1 MKPYNQPFEASL
13 KPHAH
18 ATTNNNRLWERF
30 KSTHLIR
37 RALGSYIPKQQH
49 LLGLIVVLVG
59 SLFSIWLNGRIT
71 AWTEGK
77 LVGLSSLTL
86 AILIGMVL
94 GNTLYPKLAPSLSA
108 GVSFSKAKIL
118 RLAIV
123 LYGFKITLTQVAS
136 VGYSAVAIDALVL
149 SSTFIIT
156 YLIGTK
162 WLKMDTTTT
171 LLIGS
176 GASIC
181 GAAAVIA
188 AEPVVKA
195 EAHKVTIAVATVVV
209 FGTLSML
216 LYPMLYQ
223 MGWLASVLDAQH
235 YGVYIGSTIH
245 EVAQV
250 VVAGNAVSA
259 EVGNTAVV
267 TKMIRVMM
275 LAPFLLLLSIF
286 LTSKD
291 NKAALSPD
299 SSNNLDSSDSL
310 ASSNRS
316 ATSLTSRNQPQSSKL
331 QSLIQRLKQIHV
343 PWFAFV
349 FIAMVALNS
358 VLTASSIPMIESFTG
373 LMINIDNLLLT
384 MAMFA
389 LGLTTHLSAVKQAG
403 IKPLIL
409 AAIMFIW
416 LVLGGAMINLAISQF

>member
-1 MKPYNQPFEASL
+1 MKPYNQPLEAS
-13 KPHAH
+13 HRQYA
-18 ATTNNNRLWERF
+18 ANNQLWDRF
-30 KSTHLIR
+30 KRAHLVR
-37 RALGSYIPKQQH
+37 RALGGYLPKQQH

-59 SLFSIWLNGRIT
+59 SLISIWLNDRIT

-86 AILIGMVL
+86 AILIGMGL
-94 GNTLYPKLAPSLSA
+94 GNTFYPKWAPSLSA
-108 GVSFSKAKIL
+108 GVDFSKAKIL

-123 LYGFKITLTQVAS
+123 LYGFKVTLTQVAS

-149 SSTFIIT
+149 SSTFIFT

-188 AEPVVKA
+188 TEPVVKA

-286 LTSKD
+286 LASKN
-291 NKAALSPD
+291 NKTGLNSN
-299 SSNNLDSSDSL
+299 SSDSSDNSGNPNNS
-310 ASSNRS
+310 ATNSISSN
-316 ATSLTSRNQPQSSKL
+316 QHQSSKL
-331 QSLIQRLKQIHV
+331 QLLIQRLRQIHI

-349 FIAMVALNS
+349 FIAMVAVNTLLAAS
-358 VLTASSIPMIESFTG
+358 STPITASFTKHMIT
-373 LMINIDNLLLT
+373 LDDLLLT

-389 LGLTTHLSAVKQAG
+389 LGLTTHFSAVKQAG
-403 IKPLIL
+403 LKPLIL
-409 AAIMFIW
+409 AAVMFIW
-416 LVLGGAMINLAISQF
+416 LLFGGAMINLGIHQF

>member
-1 MKPYNQPFEASL
+1 MRTEHPTFDAHHTRTQSGHSL
-13 KPHAH
+13 S
-18 ATTNNNRLWERF
+18 RF
-30 KSTHLIR
+30 SNTQLILR
-37 RALGSYIPKQQH
+37 TRKTMGGYFPKQQH
-49 LLGLIVVLVG
+49 LLGLSMVLLG
-59 SLFSIWLNGRIT
+59 SLFSIWLNDHISD
-71 AWTEGK
+71 WTDGK
-77 LVGLSSLTL
+77 LLGLSSLTL

-94 GNTLYPKLAPSLSA
+94 GNTLYPRFAPSLST
-108 GVSFSKAKIL
+108 GVTFSKAQIL

-136 VGYSAVAIDALVL
+136 VGFSAVVIDALVL

-156 YLIGTK
+156 YLLGTK
-162 WLKMDTTTT
+162 WLKMDRTTT

-209 FGTLSML
+209 FGTLAMM

-223 MGWLASVLDAQH
+223 MGWLAGVIDAQH
-235 YGVYIGSTIH
+235 YGIYIGSTIH

-250 VVAGNAVSA
+250 VVAGNAISPEA
-259 EVGNTAVV
+259 GNTAVV

-275 LAPFLLLLSIF
+275 LAPFLLLLSVFINS
-286 LTSKD
+286 TNTKD
-291 NKAALSPD
+291 AKTLS
-299 SSNNLDSSDSL
+299 
-310 ASSNRS
+310 S
-316 ATSLTSRNQPQSSKL
+316 ATDYQQNQPNKL
-331 QSLIQRLKQIHV
+331 ELLAQRLKQIHV

-349 FIAMVALNS
+349 FIAMVAVNS
-358 VLTASSIPMIESFTG
+358 FLMASPTPMIQGFTER
-373 LMINIDNLLLT
+373 MIDLDNILLT

-389 LGLTTHLSAVKQAG
+389 LGLTTHFSAIKQAG

-409 AAIMFIW
+409 AAVMFFW
-416 LVLGGAMINLAISQF
+416 LILGGAMINVLIGLI

>member
-1 MKPYNQPFEASL
+1 MRAHHAPFETHSTQCSRANRA
-13 KPHAH
+13 P
-18 ATTNNNRLWERF
+18 NRL
-30 KSTHLIR
+30 TTP
-37 RALGSYIPKQQH
+37 ALLNKMLGGYLPKREH
-49 LLGLIVVLVG
+49 LLGLLIVLMG
-59 SLFSIWLNGRIT
+59 SLASIWLNDRIQN
-71 AWTEGK
+71 WTDGK
-77 LVGLSSLTL
+77 LLGLSSLTL

-94 GNTLYPKLAPSLSA
+94 GNTLYPKLAQPLAA
-108 GVSFSKAKIL
+108 GVTFSKAQIL

-123 LYGFKITLTQVAS
+123 LYGFKITISQVAS
-136 VGYSAVAIDALVL
+136 VGLSAVAIDALVL
-149 SSTFIIT
+149 SSTFVIT
-156 YLIGTK
+156 YLLGTK
-162 WLKMDTTTT
+162 WLKMDRTTT

-188 AEPVVKA
+188 TEPVVKA
-195 EAHKVTIAVATVVV
+195 ESHKVTIAVATVVV

-223 MGWLASVLDAQH
+223 MGWLAGIIDAQH

-250 VVAGNAVSA
+250 VVAGNAISP

-286 LTSKD
+286 ITSTDAQNTK
-291 NKAALSPD
+291 NTQNTL
-299 SSNNLDSSDSL
+299 N
-310 ASSNRS
+310 
-316 ATSLTSRNQPQSSKL
+316 ATARDQSQPSKL
-331 QSLIQRLKQIHV
+331 QLLVQQLKQIHV

-349 FIAMVALNS
+349 FIAMVAVNS
-358 VLTASSIPMIESFTG
+358 LLLASPTPTIQSFTERMIE
-373 LMINIDNLLLT
+373 LDNLLLT

-389 LGLTTHLSAVKQAG
+389 LGLTTHFSAVRQAG

-409 AAIMFIW
+409 AAVMFVW
-416 LVLGGAMINLAISQF
+416 LILGGALINVLIGFF

>member
-1 MKPYNQPFEASL
+1 MRAHHAPFETHSTQCSRDNRAS
-13 KPHAH
+13 
-18 ATTNNNRLWERF
+18 NRLTTPALLN
-30 KSTHLIR
+30 KM
-37 RALGSYIPKQQH
+37 LGSYLPKRDH
-49 LLGLIVVLVG
+49 LLGLLIVLMG
-59 SLFSIWLNGRIT
+59 SLASIWLNDRIQD
-71 AWTEGK
+71 WTDGE
-77 LVGLSSLTL
+77 LLGLSSLTL

-94 GNTLYPKLAPSLSA
+94 GNTLYPKLAQPLAA
-108 GVSFSKAKIL
+108 GVTFSKAQIL

-123 LYGFKITLTQVAS
+123 LYGFKITISQVAS
-136 VGYSAVAIDALVL
+136 VGLSAVAIDALVL
-149 SSTFIIT
+149 SSTFVIT
-156 YLIGTK
+156 YLLGTK
-162 WLKMDTTTT
+162 WLKMDRTTT

-188 AEPVVKA
+188 TEPVVKA
-195 EAHKVTIAVATVVV
+195 ESHKVTIAVATVVV

-223 MGWLASVLDAQH
+223 MGWLAGIIDAQH

-250 VVAGNAVSA
+250 VVAGNAISP

-286 LTSKD
+286 ITTTDAQDTKSTQ
-291 NKAALSPD
+291 
-299 SSNNLDSSDSL
+299 
-310 ASSNRS
+310 NRLN
-316 ATSLTSRNQPQSSKL
+316 ATARDQSQPSKL
-331 QSLIQRLKQIHV
+331 QLLLQRLKQIHV

-349 FIAMVALNS
+349 FIAMVAVNS
-358 VLTASSIPMIESFTG
+358 LLLASPTPTIQSFTERMIE
-373 LMINIDNLLLT
+373 LDNLLLT

-389 LGLTTHLSAVKQAG
+389 LGLTTHFSAVRQAG

-409 AAIMFIW
+409 AAVMFVW
-416 LVLGGAMINLAISQF
+416 LILGGALINVLIGFF